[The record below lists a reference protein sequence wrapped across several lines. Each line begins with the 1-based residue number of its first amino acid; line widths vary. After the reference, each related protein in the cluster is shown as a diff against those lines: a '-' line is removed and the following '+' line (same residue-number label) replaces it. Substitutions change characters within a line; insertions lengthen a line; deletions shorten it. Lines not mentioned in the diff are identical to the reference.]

1 MAIMC
6 VGCIHPNGE
15 HDFTHGCRRCG
26 CNRYPVPEPV
36 QLKEESMTS
45 PAEGQQ
51 GEGESIF
58 DTQYQKDSTGAW
70 GTPSPD
76 QRDGNVGELIDGRV
90 DVYGDP
96 AVVFVRQAQIF
107 SAILGVEV
115 QPWQVALLMVGYKL
129 VRTSVTP
136 DYSDNSDDIDGYLDI
151 FKTIIGDDMVHARDT
166 KDYIAQGGA
175 GARSVTAPR
184 KVEGPPIDW
193 SSFIGDISARKMVEP
208 VLDSGDELSREEMQ
222 RLVYLCNKAGSFQTE
237 ANRELFDFVEQ
248 MFKARLC

>member
-1 MAIMC
+1 MATWHNHSPGYPC
-6 VGCIHPNGE
+6 
-15 HDFTHGCRRCG
+15 DSGCR
-26 CNRYPVPEPV
+26 PFTDEELQV
-36 QLKEESMTS
+36 QQDLGLKVHRSV
-45 PAEGQQ
+45 
-51 GEGESIF
+51 I
-58 DTQYQKDSTGAW
+58 KDSTTGEVIE
-70 GTPSPD
+70 D
-76 QRDGNVGELIDGRV
+76 LLQRDGNVGELIDGRV

-175 GARSVTAPR
+175 GARHASKPKDSLKRVTDEVVNEWL
-184 KVEGPPIDW
+184 KNQE
-193 SSFIGDISARKMVEP
+193 SK
-208 VLDSGDELSREEMQ
+208 LDSGDELSREEMQ
-222 RLVYLCNKAGSFQTE
+222 KLVYLCNKAGSFHTSE
-237 ANRELFDFVEQ
+237 NRELFDFIES

>member
-1 MAIMC
+1 MC
-6 VGCIHPNGE
+6 VECHHRGFD
-15 HDFTHGCRRCG
+15 HDGPAGKGCRITGCN
-26 CNRYPVPEPV
+26 CNRYSEENNVNEEHEHTYLCDGPEGCPEQSEV
-36 QLKEESMTS
+36 KR
-45 PAEGQQ
+45 A
-51 GEGESIF
+51 
-58 DTQYQKDSTGAW
+58 
-70 GTPSPD
+70 
-76 QRDGNVGELIDGRV
+76 GNVGELIDGRV

-175 GARSVTAPR
+175 GARSVKQPKADDPTDWPAFAAQLQYLAKPLDPR
-184 KVEGPPIDW
+184 KLE
-193 SSFIGDISARKMVEP
+193 
-208 VLDSGDELSREEMQ
+208 SGDELSREEMQ
-222 RLVYLCNKAGSFQTE
+222 RLVYLCNKAGSFQTQ
-237 ANRELFDFVEQ
+237 ANRELFDYIEQ
-248 MFKARLC
+248 MFKARLT